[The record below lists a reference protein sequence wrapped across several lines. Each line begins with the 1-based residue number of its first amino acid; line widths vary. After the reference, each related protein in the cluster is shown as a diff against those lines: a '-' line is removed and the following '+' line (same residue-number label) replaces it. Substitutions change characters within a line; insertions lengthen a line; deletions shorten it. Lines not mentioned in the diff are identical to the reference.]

1 MQTEPLSSKTSATND
16 ESAPQLAGSDLELRP
31 SDFNLPPT
39 LEASLNTQKLVAP
52 ERSEGGNHQLST
64 INHQLTATVIDTKPL
79 PAAVQPHKA
88 RRTGRVAGLPK
99 IQRDM
104 VNRMLS
110 NGVPYKN
117 IVAALDEG
125 GFARD

>member
-16 ESAPQLAGSDLELRP
+16 ESAPQLASSDLELRP

-79 PAAVQPHKA
+79 PATVQPHKV
-88 RRTGRVAGLPK
+88 RVSLAK
-99 IQRDM
+99 SI
-104 VNRMLS
+104 
-110 NGVPYKN
+110 
-117 IVAALDEG
+117 G
-125 GFARD
+125 GFEAAENSRAFMPVQAPPPVT